1 MSIIARNQ
9 KRLKELFYYNKPGQE
24 HGPPQVL
31 IIKLAEKHLG
41 FVVTNQSGSGIWSLC
56 YCSRDDGDDGNMDLF
71 EEKYTALRH
80 SYYEVKIIFDY
91 QRSLLLPYSEAGVED
106 KMPLINNLYG
116 YAGPSVA
123 ITENIPA
130 WQIKNSYAVP
140 DWAFEW
146 VRKKY
151 PSAKYLHQH
160 SVSLMNLKPSPENGK
175 LLADFRP
182 GEFQVTA
189 ERHNKFLFAR
199 VFEYETPEDVLFYLL
214 KLSEQFGFSPKDVCL
229 ELSGLIE
236 KESSLFK
243 ELYQYFIHID
253 FRDAGWGAVKDYPAH
268 FFTSFN
274 DVLQCGS

>member
-9 KRLKELFYYNKPGQE
+9 KRLKELFYYNKPDQE
-24 HGPPQVL
+24 YGPSQVL
-31 IIKLAEKHLG
+31 IVSLAERHLG
-41 FVVTNQSGSGIWSLC
+41 FVVTNQSGSEIYSLC
-56 YCSRDDGDDGNMDLF
+56 YCSMDEGDDGNMDLV
-71 EEKYTALRH
+71 EEKYAALRH
-80 SYYEVKIIFDY
+80 SYYEVKIIFGY
-91 QRSLLLPYSEAGVED
+91 QRNLILPFSEMVGED
-106 KMPLINNLYG
+106 KLALLNNLYG

-123 ITENIPA
+123 VTESIPA
-130 WQIKNSYAVP
+130 WQLKNSYAVP
-140 DWAFEW
+140 DSVFDW

-175 LLADFRP
+175 LLVDFRP

-189 ERHNKFLFAR
+189 ERYNKFLFAR
-199 VFEYETPEDVLFYLL
+199 TFEYETPDDVLFYLL
-214 KLSEQFGFSPKDVCL
+214 RLCEQFSLSPKDVSL

-253 FRDAGWGAVKDYPAH
+253 FRDAGWGAVNDYPAH

-274 DVLQCGS
+274 DMMQCGS

>member
-9 KRLKELFYYNKPGQE
+9 NRMKELFYYNKTGQE
-24 HGPPQVL
+24 YGPPQVM
-31 IIKLAEKHLG
+31 IIRLAKKHLG
-41 FVVTNQSGSGIWSLC
+41 YIVTNQSGADVYSLC
-56 YCSRDDGDDGNMDLF
+56 FCSIDDETEASLSLF
-71 EEKYTALRH
+71 EEKYTALSH
-80 SYYEVKIIFDY
+80 SYYEVKVIFDY
-91 QRSLLLPYSEAGVED
+91 QRSLLLPYNETGIED
-106 KMPLINNLYG
+106 KLPLINSLYG

-123 ITENIPA
+123 VTENIPA
-130 WQIKNSYAVP
+130 WQLKNSYAVP
-140 DWAFEW
+140 DGVFEW

-160 SVSLMNLKPSPENGK
+160 SVSLMNLKPSSENGK
-175 LLADFRP
+175 LLVDFRP

-199 VFEYETPEDVLFYLL
+199 AFEYETPEDVLFYLL
-214 KLSEQFGFSPKDVCL
+214 KLCEQFGLAPKDVFV

-236 KESSLFK
+236 KESSLYK

-253 FRDAGWGAVKDYPAH
+253 FRDAGWGAVNDYPAH

-274 DVLQCGS
+274 DMIQCG